1 MIVSKIGKATAK
13 ENGFIPFCCCFTDTY
28 KFISMKN
35 ISLAIL
41 MSVGLFACKQP
52 SREKLPLFEAQAFD
66 STIDGKKVSLYTLNS
81 GNGLIAQV
89 TNYGGRIVSLWVPDR
104 EGKQEDVVLGFENLD
119 KYINNEGER
128 YLGPVIGRY
137 GNRIAKAQ
145 FELDGVV
152 YQLPNN
158 NNGNTLHGGL
168 KGFDSHPWAVNQ
180 VSDKMIE
187 MSYTS
192 PDGDEGFP
200 GNVSVTMT
208 YELTADN
215 ELVIKYEATTD
226 KPTHINL
233 TNHSQFNLKGAG
245 NGDVLDH
252 VLTVNANEITPVDSL
267 LIPTGELM
275 PVDGTPFD
283 FRNATRIGDRID
295 ADNEQLVIGKGYD
308 HNWVVANATGA
319 VKLIATLYEPASGR
333 VMDVLTDQP
342 GVQIYTGNFFTGEVM
357 GKYGK
362 PLLHRGAVALETQK
376 FPDTPNQPSFPTT
389 RVNPGDV
396 YTQTCIYKF
405 SVKSKMP

>member
-1 MIVSKIGKATAK
+1 
-13 ENGFIPFCCCFTDTY
+13 
-28 KFISMKN
+28 MKN

-41 MSVGLFACKQP
+41 LCVSLFACTQQP
-52 SREKLPLFEAQAFD
+52 REKLPLIEAQAFD

-104 EGKQEDVVLGFENLD
+104 EGKHEDVVLGFENLD

-168 KGFDSHPWAVNQ
+168 MGFDSHPWMVDH

-200 GNVSVTMT
+200 GTVTVKMV
-208 YELTADN
+208 YEVTAEN
-215 ELVIKYEATTD
+215 ALVIKYEATTD

-245 NGDVLDH
+245 NGDVLDN
-252 VLTVNANEITPVDSL
+252 VLTVNANELTPVDSL

-275 PVDGTPFD
+275 PVEGTPFD
-283 FRNATRIGDRID
+283 FRTATPIGDRIE
-295 ADNEQLVIGKGYD
+295 ADNEHLLIGKGYD
-308 HNWVVANATGA
+308 HNWVVANTTGG
-319 VKLIATLYEPASGR
+319 VQLIATLYEPTSGR

-376 FPDTPNQPSFPTT
+376 FPDTPNQPNFPTT